1 MLRYEPPLRDLA
13 FVLGEVL
20 DAPAVLQAL
29 PAFVEVDGALLL
41 QVAEAA
47 GRFAAEQ
54 VLPLNAMADAVGC
67 RWADGRVQAPPGFA
81 EAWAAF
87 REQGWP
93 GLCAPVEEGGQGL
106 PALAGSVLGELLSSA
121 SHAYVMFAGSGALAA
136 HCLRRSASP
145 ALQAEWLP
153 RLARGEALA
162 TMCISEP
169 QAGSDVGLARTRAVP
184 ASDAEG
190 GAFRLHGTKVFASG
204 GEHDLT
210 DDILHLVLARLPD
223 APAGSRGLSLF
234 ACPRRLPD
242 GRLNAVHCDGIE
254 QKMGLHGSPTCTL
267 RFEGASAR
275 LVGAPHQGLR
285 AMFPMMNEAR
295 LMSGLQ
301 AVGLSETGWQNA
313 LAYAQER
320 RQGRAPGAAAD
331 GPPSRLVDHPDVQ
344 RLLATQRAWTEGGR
358 LLCHWTALLLD
369 VARHH
374 PDAQRA
380 ADAEA
385 LVGLL
390 TPLVK
395 GVLCENAQASLSA
408 ALQVHGGHGY
418 VRETGIEQL
427 VRDARIVTIY
437 EGTTGIQAQDLVL
450 RKVLGD
456 GGRAWGLL
464 RSEVTRWLDG
474 PGRSPTLADVAAP
487 LQRQRE
493 RVDAAVS
500 QLQAM
505 QRDAPAALLAACTP
519 ALRLA
524 GLLVLALL
532 WARAAEKAGPR
543 AHAGDPWHRAKRATA
558 LFYLHQLLPEAEALA
573 AVIPQSHIGLQDSLP
588 AA

>member
-13 FVLGEVL
+13 FGLGEVL
-20 DAPAVLQAL
+20 DAPAVLRGL
-29 PAFVEVDGALLL
+29 PAFAEVDLPLLL

-54 VLPLNAMADAVGC
+54 VLPLNALADAVGC
-67 RWADGRVQAPPGFA
+67 RWTDGRVQAPPGFA
-81 EAWAAF
+81 DAWAAF

-121 SHAYVMFAGSGALAA
+121 SHAFVMFAGSGALAA

-145 ALQAEWLP
+145 ALQAEWMP
-153 RLARGEALA
+153 RLASGQALA

-169 QAGSDVGLARTRAVP
+169 QAGSDVGLARTRAAP
-184 ASDAEG
+184 SGDG
-190 GAFRLHGTKVFASG
+190 DGFRLHGTKVFASG

-210 DDILHLVLARLPD
+210 EDILHLVLARLPD

-242 GRLNAVHCDGIE
+242 GRRNAVHCDGIE
-254 QKMGLHGSPTCTL
+254 HKMGLHGSPTCTL
-267 RFEGASAR
+267 RFDGAQAQ
-275 LVGAPHQGLR
+275 LVGSPHQGLR

-313 LAYAQER
+313 LAYAHER
-320 RQGRAPGAAAD
+320 RQGRAPGAGTD

-344 RLLATQRAWTEGGR
+344 RLLATQKAWTEGGR

-374 PDAQRA
+374 PDATRA
-380 ADAEA
+380 AEAEA

-395 GVLCENAQASLSA
+395 GVLSENAQLSLSA

-450 RKVLGD
+450 RKLLGD
-456 GGRAWGLL
+456 GGHAWRLL
-464 RSEVTRWLDG
+464 RAEVTRWLDG
-474 PGRSPTLADVAAP
+474 PGRSPALADVAMP

-493 RVDAAVS
+493 RVDAAITR
-500 QLQAM
+500 LQAL
-505 QRDAPAALLAACTP
+505 QREAPAALLAACTP
-519 ALRLA
+519 ALRLV

-543 AHAGDPWHRAKRATA
+543 ADVGDPWHRAKRATA
-558 LFYLHQLLPEAEALA
+558 LFFLHQLLPEAEALA
-573 AVIPQSHIGLQDSLP
+573 AVIHQPDTGLQDTLL